1 MLRLKSLNIND
12 VINFPYI
19 ENPDSE
25 GLKNSEEILKLIG
38 ALHPQKGTITK
49 IGSLLIKLPIEPF
62 LSRAIIEGIMMQ
74 RIFEK
79 YHISSIFKQISS

>member
-38 ALHPQKGTITK
+38 ALHPQRGTITK
-49 IGSLLIKLPIEPF
+49 IGNLLIKLPIEPF
-62 LSRAIIEGIMMQ
+62 LSRAIIEGIMAE
-74 RIFEK
+74 RL
-79 YHISSIFKQISS
+79 FKS